1 MVQFDPKEDNK
12 FCWRFW
18 GCALNSGSM
27 CCWITSIVLGVGAL
41 LLIVLLALSVKD
53 IDENEVGI
61 PYDQVARKL
70 GDVKEAGKHVF
81 TPAVKLFTFD
91 RKFITNDLQ
100 VNCISKD
107 GLIVT
112 VDVTQ
117 QYQLIKEQ
125 LKTVLFEF
133 GEQEVLDDY
142 IDTIAQDTIR
152 DVCATFNGEEF
163 FSKRGDVE
171 QRMINNLTKVVAEAD
186 AHAEPGFV
194 QLKNIAL
201 PQALLTA
208 IQNKQLALEDV
219 DVANN
224 ERAQKLIQK
233 ETEKQEASLDAQIKL
248 VAANA
253 TANGIRIAATEKAN
267 ARLIQWSERQKA
279 FIIDLDALE
288 IDPEVYVDD
297 YLFPRLRAQTLTPT
311 QQSCLQTCPP
321 ATACWYCFTT
331 AIPAVSV

>member
-1 MVQFDPKEDNK
+1 
-12 FCWRFW
+12 
-18 GCALNSGSM
+18 
-27 CCWITSIVLGVGAL
+27 
-41 LLIVLLALSVKD
+41 
-53 IDENEVGI
+53 
-61 PYDQVARKL
+61 
-70 GDVKEAGKHVF
+70 
-81 TPAVKLFTFD
+81 
-91 RKFITNDLQ
+91 
-100 VNCISKD
+100 
-107 GLIVT
+107 
-112 VDVTQ
+112 
-117 QYQLIKEQ
+117 
-125 LKTVLFEF
+125 
-133 GEQEVLDDY
+133 
-142 IDTIAQDTIR
+142 
-152 DVCATFNGEEF
+152 
-163 FSKRGDVE
+163 
-171 QRMINNLTKVVAEAD
+171 MINNLTKVVAEAD